1 MEKVKIEDYELEYLS
16 KGRIYINRYGTD
28 LMPLYILN
36 TYWKAFFF
44 DVSEEMHKK
53 GIMSSCYTFDY
64 FKTHYADMIKNYQL
78 NIDIKDYVEISDYI
92 LFDEWLT
99 IEGNGL
105 LLLGPTTYLVTNVG
119 A

>member
-1 MEKVKIEDYELEYLS
+1 
-16 KGRIYINRYGTD
+16 
-28 LMPLYILN
+28 
-36 TYWKAFFF
+36 
-44 DVSEEMHKK
+44 
-53 GIMSSCYTFDY
+53 
-64 FKTHYADMIKNYQL
+64 MIKNYQL

-105 LLLGPTTYLVTNVG
+105 LLLGPTTYLIQD